1 MFLGAMLPDLSKW
14 FNTSEID
21 AKREEIAML
30 IQKIAQENNSSSN
43 IRFPRIKFP
52 PKNKVSEF
60 SSSFLRDNLLV
71 VLYFQIVISDDDDDG
86 DDDDDEDKP
95 LRRPQSRSSDPRL
108 RKKGSLGELLA
119 SKSNARANRFK
130 GSYRDPSPPRSPQSA
145 SPSSIR
151 SPKLF
156 ESPQVCKRSQLTVF
170 EFYLTIFFL
179 FIYRESHFR

>member
-52 PKNKVSEF
+52 PKQKVSEF

-71 VLYFQIVISDDDDDG
+71 VIYF
-86 DDDDDEDKP
+86 
-95 LRRPQSRSSDPRL
+95 
-108 RKKGSLGELLA
+108 
-119 SKSNARANRFK
+119 
-130 GSYRDPSPPRSPQSA
+130 
-145 SPSSIR
+145 
-151 SPKLF
+151 
-156 ESPQVCKRSQLTVF
+156 
-170 EFYLTIFFL
+170 
-179 FIYRESHFR
+179 